1 MIKEEQQAIDLA
13 RWTLNSYVKGS
24 ANVSQPELTDPYFN
38 ERAGVFV
45 TLKKNGALRGCIGVI
60 TPVDILARNI
70 ITSTRNSALND
81 HRFPPV
87 RSEEVDELEIEISI
101 LSLPKESKLE
111 DIEIGKHGL
120 IIEGRGKSSVYLPQV
135 ATEQGWTFDQW
146 LGSLCNKATLPTRY
160 WTGNEAKFY
169 IFTAQIIKE

>member
-1 MIKEEQQAIDLA
+1 MIKETQQAIELA
-13 RWTLNSYVKGS
+13 RWTLNSYVKGLS
-24 ANVSQPELTDPYFN
+24 NVPQPELTDLYFN
-38 ERAGVFV
+38 EKAGVFV
-45 TLKKNGALRGCIGVI
+45 TLKKDGMLRGCIGVI
-60 TPVDILARNI
+60 VPVDILARNI

-87 RSEEVDELEIEISI
+87 RFDEVDELEIEISV
-101 LSLPKESKLE
+101 LSLLKETKLE

-120 IIEGRGKSSVYLPQV
+120 IVEGNGKSAVYLPQV

>member
-1 MIKEEQQAIDLA
+1 MAIITNLDDAPRGILM
-13 RWTLNSYVKGS
+13 W
-24 ANVSQPELTDPYFN
+24 
-38 ERAGVFV
+38 RAIMQW
-45 TLKKNGALRGCIGVI
+45 LGCIGVI
-60 TPVDILARNI
+60 VPVDILARNI

-101 LSLPKESKLE
+101 LSLLKESKLE

-169 IFTAQIIKE
+169 IFTAQM

>member
-1 MIKEEQQAIDLA
+1 MIKETQQAIELA
-13 RWTLNSYVKGS
+13 RWTLNSYVKGLS
-24 ANVSQPELTDPYFN
+24 NVPQPELTDLYFN
-38 ERAGVFV
+38 EKAGVFV
-45 TLKKNGALRGCIGVI
+45 TLKKDGMLRGCIGI
-60 TPVDILARNI
+60 IQPTDILTRNI

-81 HRFPPV
+81 QRFPPV
-87 RSEEVDELEIEISI
+87 RSEEVDELEIEVSI
-101 LSLPKESKLE
+101 LSLLRESKLE

-120 IIEGRGKSSVYLPQV
+120 IVEGNGKSAVYLPQV

>member
-13 RWTLNSYVKGS
+13 RWTLNSYVKGLS
-24 ANVSQPELTDPYFN
+24 NVPQPELTDLYFN
-38 ERAGVFV
+38 EKSGVFV
-45 TLKKNGALRGCIGVI
+45 TLKKNGALRGCIGIIV
-60 TPVDILARNI
+60 PVDILEKNI

-87 RSEEVDELEIEISI
+87 RREEVDELEIEISV
-101 LSLPKESKLE
+101 LSPPKESKLE

-146 LGSLCNKATLPTRY
+146 LGSLCNKATLPTKY

-169 IFTAQIIKE
+169 TFTAQIIKE